1 MHRAWTLPSVI
12 SEASTECSQGTSL
25 HHRPLC
31 APLLPSEIAACAVAN
46 SGFRLKVDQSA
57 QLPVFC
63 ISHTHHDSDAEA
75 ITASITTASTGSID
89 CAPVDRSRKCAGALP
104 SESRK
109 RTLLSRLTKQ
119 GVESTQ
125 AGKADACE
133 GCPNQSVCAEGPKGP
148 DPDLPLI
155 RERMKAVK
163 RKVLVLSGK
172 GGVGK
177 STFTAGLSW
186 ALAAD
191 EEVQVSLLIARRGC
205 M

>member
-1 MHRAWTLPSVI
+1 MDFAVHYQRGVDRVCTEDKSPSAGFCTP
-12 SEASTECSQGTSL
+12 SS
-25 HHRPLC
+25 
-31 APLLPSEIAACAVAN
+31 LPSEIAARAVAN
-46 SGFRLKVDQSA
+46 SGFRPKVDQSA
-57 QLPVFC
+57 RRPVLY
-63 ISHTHHDSDAEA
+63 ISLTHHDSDAEA

-104 SESRK
+104 RESRK
-109 RTLLSRLTKQ
+109 RTLLPRLTKQ